1 VPDCNAARPC
11 DSAAA
16 LSPASPSTRR
26 ATIRNN
32 LMRGNVSFGKVELY
46 LLKGVLLFVFVY
58 ELYQFVKFVVT
69 H

>member
-1 VPDCNAARPC
+1 MPE
-11 DSAAA
+11 AA
-16 LSPASPSTRR
+16 LSPAFPSTGR
-26 ATIRNN
+26 ATTRNN

-58 ELYQFVKFVVT
+58 ELYRFLKFVLT